1 MSRTPKAT
9 ELPNRIQE
17 LRLASGMSL
26 EDVAE
31 AVGSTSSTVSKLERG
46 RLRLTSDWM
55 FRLAPALGVAP
66 SDLLPQA
73 HQEVAAERSI
83 SLDVPALMPKATIE
97 PADVE
102 IPATS
107 RFSRDLPVLGTAG
120 GAVIRQVD
128 GFRMEHEVVDYVRR
142 PPALAKQLNAYA
154 IFVVGESMAP
164 MHNPGDL
171 RFVDPEQ
178 RPSIGDSVIVQTK
191 HFDTDPGQGYIK
203 ILKRRTPTYIVL
215 QQLNPAAT
223 LEIPAQYVVSVHK
236 VLTMNDLFGV

>member
-1 MSRTPKAT
+1 
-9 ELPNRIQE
+9 
-17 LRLASGMSL
+17 MSL

-31 AVGSTSSTVSKLERG
+31 AVGSTSSTISKLERG

-55 FRLAPALGVAP
+55 FRLAPVLGAAP
-66 SDLLPQA
+66 SELLPQA
-73 HQEVAAERSI
+73 QNEVVTEQLIALDAS
-83 SLDVPALMPKATIE
+83 SLLPKATVE

-142 PPALAKQLNAYA
+142 PPALAKQMNAYA

-178 RPSIGDSVIVQTK
+178 RPSIGDSVVVQTK
-191 HFDTDPGQGYIK
+191 HYNGDPGQGYIK
-203 ILKRRTPTYIVL
+203 LLKRRTPTNIVL
-215 QQLNPAAT
+215 QQLNPAAI
-223 LEIPAQYVVSVHK
+223 LEIPTQYVVSVHK